1 MNMVAATGAS
11 WFPLANPLS
20 EVSALLS
27 PRVEII
33 QRLNAEGLAAY
44 VVGYSEMSDGAITEL
59 GRPDGL
65 VISDVPG
72 LDEPSDGDLRYVVPV
87 GASSSCNVF
96 TGRWVSCRGTTIV
109 TGTGVILVDLAAA
122 VSISVSVSVTRITR
136 EGDPAQSPPISLPT
150 SSTLRVTVLFADG
163 RVVEYTRDP
172 RTSYTVNPGAAFL
185 EVAQSG
191 GNVIARA
198 VNGSTGF
205 GPATITILSCTG
217 VFQRATAV
225 VTAVLSDNATVEVT
239 SNSQLTTG
247 NATVI
252 ELQGPRLIGLSP
264 GTVNIDAVF
273 SRVSAPTLSMTV
285 TLEAANATAVEITT
299 TFPLDT
305 FKGIVNSTRLLD
317 ARLFFDDGT
326 RFDSVQAVGF
336 IPVSSLLSF
345 TSSDVARVSV
355 DANGLATLHDN
366 HAPLT
371 YVTLTAQVA
380 CGSSVNDTIDII
392 PNLDAAL
399 GDVDLVELTFDT
411 AIVAAQRCEKGS
423 DWSGIFE
430 CTLNDPPNRALF
442 LGSLDSSTA
451 RGPELTV
458 GRMTMRGI
466 SAGISPLSGVIQ
478 VMIRADGNET
488 VPKVVF
494 AGAGFIPILSAPGVL
509 PRALLESGLL
519 ALAPRDL
526 PENSK
531 SSLARRSL
539 VEAVDLRNFE
549 GCSVFGDTSADG
561 LADATDVLQLQYY
574 LNKVVNP
581 TGCALQMMNPTQTGR
596 AVPGDI
602 VYLARFAARK
612 FRWLVTVNVDVPITA
627 TNSELVIYVDIA
639 NTTSQPA
646 LPAQTRI
653 RFEMNSRLNSRMVFS
668 EGQSLVLPGSAGQV
682 VQAAHND
689 SQPGRYRILARPP
702 PGPGFVTE
710 EIGLG
715 VIIETF
721 DQNGA
726 DARDRKFVFQGSS
739 IPPFNESPGGF
750 VPFILTLDLL
760 PEEYTFVPPFRPTTL
775 FYTVYIPYGGG
786 ENVSLAATFD
796 ACVGTA
802 YFTTNLDPD
811 TRVTMLNATRYFF
824 TVTTNQ
830 LIVSITVIGEDFRA
844 RQTYTIVF
852 DIQQVQDAAGLFR
865 VRAEG
870 LDAQKRVLAGEP
882 TYWFMDLNVGEWE
895 RRFPRIPVSQFPLI
909 NFTYYLILPNG
920 TIERLGKVDTGGPN
934 KTVIPLPA
942 VPVINI
948 SGIYQVFVEE
958 DITLIELDGDRAF
971 TVIASYMVPEKSE
984 LVVRPVYFADDV
996 FFTIIG
1002 RDRFGNQVDGNN
1014 RLGHR
1019 PPVFVDEVTSVTI
1032 TAYDILGFR
1041 ITTGGDAAAFAVQ
1054 VSLLPPLSGRLV
1066 VTITDNGDGT
1076 YTASFVPP
1084 LVGEYR
1090 LTVEVNGFLISSQVF
1105 TAIERR
1111 EIPDLF
1117 ILAGPGLQGGRTGR
1131 PLTFYILLEDGFVSP
1146 LVPDLFWNETRIP
1159 VVRDPDSLLLTGIV
1173 GGNLTRVSGT
1183 YTVNATL
1190 EGAHIRNS
1198 PAKVLVVAERPYY
1211 NYSVIIKP
1219 DRLVY
1224 LAGETIIVRMDLR
1237 DIYNNVAQPFPG
1249 EVVVT
1254 FEGSED
1260 SRRREAA
1267 VLRDADGWYASIALG
1282 IVQNY
1287 TVVGTLLGQV
1297 LSGSG
1302 FQVQVVPG
1310 NASAPNALVQG
1321 SGILDS
1327 FVGANVVVFYDF
1339 EFVFAEGRWAL
1350 RYTHEDSGDF
1360 VVTVNITDRAGVT
1373 DVRTY
1378 DISVTAGEP
1387 NAFRLVEPV
1396 PIGTAGVRGT
1406 FQFQLLSNT
1415 SIVFD
1420 PYQLEVTM
1428 VGPGGTE
1435 LFAVPTGVGLQISGP
1450 SELGIYTVSYLTLVS
1465 GNYSVSVF
1473 ANGIP
1478 LVPSAPPATV
1488 TVVAGPPSPLTST
1501 AFGSGL
1507 ANSTAGQELVIYVVA
1522 RDAFGNLVTVDYGT
1536 LFALIQVG
1544 ANDSDLLPT
1553 DISFDP
1559 ATGTYTIRYT
1569 APTVTGALVITVGF
1583 GNDTLNVDNYLPGF
1597 PLVAFVNP
1605 GVPDPNRFLVIGPG
1619 YVGAVPG
1626 QRAHF
1631 WILLF
1636 DSFGNRIT
1644 DGGYDIFATI
1654 YGSDPRVLLGD
1665 IAVVDGRNGRYDVYY
1680 SLTREGN
1687 YTLTAFYEGMVITR
1701 WFPTTI
1707 IVTRDIG
1714 PFEPGRSL
1722 VDFEPEVEAGTVNT
1736 ITIIAVS
1743 AKGIQMNDSSVP
1755 AGGFTVTFTGPPG
1768 SGIDRREAA
1777 VRVGDGTWTLVY
1789 NETLAGRFVIDV
1801 NVTDTGVRI
1810 GQPSD
1815 YIALPAPLLVYP
1827 SRTDASKS
1835 GYARDWP
1842 PSTPAGVAITAVIQA
1857 RDRFGN
1863 AQVYDPRRL
1872 LQDDWLVEAQ
1882 HQVRMP
1888 VVITGLTRVLDRA
1901 AGTSLATL
1909 TLFVAGKYDVVVSL
1923 RDVLLGNG
1931 TPSVV
1936 QVTAGVVDP
1945 GLTTVEGLPGTV
1957 IAGTNVTFTIR
1968 PVDSYGNIITGD
1980 LDCQVTITPISG
1992 SGVPVNATCR
2002 PSIECIDDDPS
2013 NDDDCRLIVDFVI
2026 NIVGQYNITV
2036 TLGGV
2041 TVVDTVIRVIPA
2053 ELDPS
2058 RSTAVIPDTV
2068 FVNEVFNFTIIAR
2081 DHFGNQ
2087 LTSGGANV
2095 AITILGEDFVGK
2107 PIQIIDNGDG
2117 TYTVIAVIRDPGLAT
2132 IDIRLDG
2139 VPIAGSPYPINV
2151 LVSVTDGSNSY
2162 ALGFG
2167 LEETV
2172 AGYVSEF
2179 VIQSV
2184 DASGAFTR
2192 EVNDRFTLVFSPGP
2206 GLDLPPR
2213 VLGVVPNGDGTYNA
2227 SYITYRR
2234 PLGDA
2239 YILQVYLSNPGANQS
2254 VPLRNSPYRISWLPG
2269 DIDVNLTTITPTD
2282 IVAGVGEDARYSIL
2296 PRDIFNN
2303 TGRFDNKRPPLAVD
2317 LLVDGPV
2324 EGPSAVDPAIRA
2336 FAFNRRTGSYT
2347 GTFRA
2352 HAVGTYDIETIFDGI
2367 PSPTHVTVRLL
2378 PGANDLTK
2386 FLAFGQGISE
2396 PAIAGE
2402 PMLFFIL
2409 PRDEFGNPSRDGGS
2423 LSGAIRTGT
2432 TMQLQLE
2439 REGGL
2444 GLAPLDR
2451 PSISFN
2457 VTTRLYEG
2465 RYTVDRTG
2473 TLLTDIVIQ
2482 NSRIE
2487 TSPYE
2492 QPVLAGP
2499 PVAFMSDISGP
2510 GMLATLRNE
2519 VSTYFLTVRDR
2530 LRNLYLRPLPT
2541 NALSVNYTNVA
2552 TPSMRA
2558 PDFIRVLVPVY
2569 NADGTYTLQYRVI
2582 HPSMPTLR
2590 MNVMLYGE
2598 DVGRSPATV
2607 SVRDINVGISPENS
2621 IAYGPGLSTGSV
2633 GVETYFTVILV
2644 DFNHVAYAESQGDIV
2659 RFQFYPANGS
2669 PDNSSWI
2676 YCHDNENGTYTCR
2689 YAPDIVGD
2697 ARIIIDIEGFGTLG
2711 GAGHTFVLKLLS
2723 GPTDPNNSYLYLD
2736 GTFIAGDRVLAT
2748 VVLRDAAGNEVD
2760 CGVAEDDN
2768 VMVVVSGPEVLE
2780 VDVVRQAYTASDGRQ
2795 VCRLLATFLPELMGD
2810 YYIEARIR
2818 NNATGGVFVPVNGTN
2833 QFQIF
2838 PSRYDLTRTVVGG
2851 SIHETLAGLTTP
2863 FYVRLFDR
2871 FGNQILSPLVPG
2883 AANGTTIAVTGYFAA
2898 LDGSGTRFALD
2909 QIIHWDGDRSEWVG
2923 SFNAPYAGQWILA
2936 LFVDGTRLTI
2946 KGYVTTTVTAGLIE
2960 PRPVDRGN
2968 LFEVFVRPKTTATG
2982 GFLRA
2987 TRIVDNDDGT
2997 YIVTYVPLGLR
3008 EHEVFTR
3015 WNHEE
3020 VAKSPYLVSYESG
3033 LTSPEDCVAYGR
3045 GLVSGVAGASQSV
3058 FVQAYDAFESFK
3070 TNGEDKFEYF
3080 IVGTRGEISE
3090 GILSVIN
3097 STGEYTTS
3105 YVYLKTGAVH
3115 VDITLRGQRVNPG
3128 VIPATAQ
3135 VTPAAIWP
3143 PSCVI
3148 SGGGLTR
3155 AVAGEDERLTIRSRD
3170 RYDNNLATGDAV
3182 FSFVIQAAETGE
3194 VVRELEPAYVT
3205 AGVYNVRYQLEAA
3218 GGYVTETRVLE
3229 EIIRDGRSS
3238 LEVSPAEPS
3247 ALQSSLQGFA
3257 LQSFPVDV
3265 PASFHVV
3272 VADVYGNLR
3281 ANASD
3286 VTPTNLAVLLAPSD
3300 GASPEVTLPVTVAFD
3315 GDGGSH
3321 LVSFTPT
3328 APGALRVRLT
3338 LGALGRAQEVLAG
3351 SGRRFQATAV
3361 VTDPDPNQV
3370 VVFGAGAT
3378 AAAGGTPAYLR
3389 VKLRDK
3395 HGNDITQ
3402 TQALPPQAVR
3412 VQFEVVRDP
3421 ENLTATAGV
3430 VAPADVVAEVAAQ
3443 ESAYVARYVPAVS
3456 PRGADYQL
3464 LATVLYNGVAVAG
3477 SPQVVTV
3484 YSTVGAVADA
3494 GNSVVLDARRR
3505 PLDALEIEGSPAGGP
3520 TSFWVQGRDVNGVDL
3535 PVTNYTLSVLIPS
3548 AATGA
3553 GGSGDEDG
3561 ERAIISIT
3569 PSLRGMYSV
3578 TVTLPRVG
3586 RYSVLVFVDGV
3597 RIPDVVTLI
3606 IPPGPAD
3613 PTQVLVENVADA
3625 FAGAR
3630 SAPFLIRSRDSRG
3643 NFVSYSPLAG
3653 ADPYL
3658 VQLRFADSGQQSS
3671 QATIEVT
3678 DNRDGTYT
3686 GRYLTTLAGEYVLQ
3700 ISLNGVAQ
3708 RFPVT
3713 VATGPFFGLTS
3724 NLAGVPEAA
3733 TAGVE
3738 GVFVIEPRDAYENL
3752 YRKPDLVFFVIF
3764 RSVTPAS
3771 GNSSS
3776 GGGADSIMRTH
3787 VPRVAVTSDI
3797 RYVVTF
3803 RFAYVADY
3811 NISATEI
3818 VRDQDVAVPPGT
3830 LITVEAGAPSGALST
3845 VTGLTDGSAGDAR
3858 VFYITPRDGLGNAI
3872 PLSRVRVGLSILG
3885 LTPRADES
3893 VSTVVTQAG
3902 DGTRFAVAFRAVG
3915 VGSYLVRASLS
3926 GVALPERVISRVPR
3940 PPPVLDSCQISD
3952 NLIEL
3957 VATFDE
3963 ATNQAGM
3970 GDAQFDCSLVL
3981 SDATVANLGLDPF
3994 CSWDTPTR
4002 LVIRSGY
4009 SPSFLPRLLTT
4020 VRDEELGR
4028 LRLRDGRVYSAAQN
4042 SIAARGS
4049 RGIDFPEDG
4058 EYPNLVVTAPLV
4070 VGRCDGAV
4078 LEFSSVT
4085 GRVGRPPRLR
4095 VRAFGTGATVP
4106 RLDRFL
4112 QNVDARATSI
4122 PIPVSLLEPGMT
4134 FVISWT
4140 IRNYVQLEVT
4150 DDLSFSQ
4157 SVLPLP
4163 TVVIEEGDGRAVLHR
4178 ADNVTLESRI
4188 LLPSASCLDPSFL
4201 TNFATDG
4208 LFINWVQQDGIP
4220 LDFSAVTLASSRSS
4234 LQLRLPDTSLY
4245 FGRGYE
4251 FSVRT
4256 HPLSN
4261 FGLAS
4266 RSVFPMSVQP
4276 TAIQLELVGGSA
4288 RTAPGDVDLV
4298 LEVRALD
4305 PDNSI
4310 DLIDRYLL
4318 FYYEWR
4324 CDIISKSRGKILPGR
4339 TSCFSDNTGILF
4351 TNTPRITVPAFTL
4364 LAGVYQFSVMV
4375 GKEPVRLAEGRVEV
4389 IKQRVVVPTVAPPGV
4404 WIQRRIEA
4412 TDGELLFVRDS
4423 VLECVTSARN
4433 ASFQWFRLDNSVRYA
4448 LPLPDTQ
4455 DHLSVSNAMLASE
4468 ANFTFECI
4476 VTDRDTGRQGYST
4489 YDIAGNAPPTGGR
4502 LKVSPS
4508 FGTQYVTEFSIT
4520 AYDWEDDRMDQPLA
4534 YAFYAIA
4541 GNDTTLL
4548 AQGASPT
4555 ISTMLPAGVVTL
4567 LVTVTDRRDAQ
4578 SVAVLPDEVVVTPFV
4593 AGGVNFGRRRALLE
4607 DVASGHE
4614 GAALSSLLPLSSA
4627 TAVTSSWMS
4636 SLTSSSSTSS
4646 LASLSSSSSS
4656 SSWSPAAAASAAA
4669 AAAAVVGHRSVSRHT
4684 GQGQLTH
4691 LGGRRSLLQSP
4702 GGDSTGGGH
4711 GAGVLGTVT
4720 SRDAA
4725 AATALLARFQQ
4736 LVRVRRLD
4744 AAATLVRLWGQEYGG
4759 WPASTSSTPGD
4770 DKTYNTSGDM
4780 TPWKRPDCSGGQDQF
4795 RAAKDALVEGLWE
4808 LSGVTWPDTYDS
4820 SQLVCAVASL
4830 GAIAG
4835 EMSAGSWEKAVDLA
4849 WRRRLD
4855 RMVGPTPELFLLGG
4869 QPECYSSIMSTAAEA
4884 VEGNC
4889 GALEERDTP
4898 TLKAAWDMM
4907 GDLSEA
4913 VLTWVKKGEPPTV
4926 IEEPWLRIVA
4936 GKVATNRFSSAA
4948 DFNSTLYNM
4957 TAALHITDGGVPHG
4971 TDVDVFLYA
4980 FRNINPRPPVD
4991 QGRLIGNPTA
5001 VGSRWLGRRLE
5012 ADIPLVT
5019 FRNVSLRE
5027 LISGETVNMRYWPI
5041 GGPDWLRSEN
5051 ISSSFDQSALILTAS
5066 FNYSQVSDGVA
5077 PYIEPP
5083 PPSPPPPAPPPTP
5096 PTPPPPPPPAPL
5108 TPPKDRGLRGGAVA
5122 GTVIGFV
5129 VGLLIAITAIVLY
5142 LRKRRQRQLIHNEQ
5156 LPDIATST
5164 SPIGLAG
5171 PRALMVPLMNLSG
5184 RFSQYAPSEYGIP
5197 ESLTPRSEMDAYV
5210 SGPPGAR
5217 DVLAPAALDQIDF
5230 DLPPEFEVDNV
5241 NYPTY
5246 ALPPPVAGTR
5256 TARVEPV
5263 AQEELFSDD
5272 APTYALPPPIGGA
5285 TRLLRGQGQEDGA
5298 GRSPV

>member
-205 GPATITILSCTG
+205 GPATITVSIASFPNLRASAVVSVVVLSRLTLEAFPFPPFAGMRPTTTLRQILSCTG

-3300 GASPEVTLPVTVAFD
+3300 GASPEVTLPVTVAK
-3315 GDGGSH
+3315 S
-3321 LVSFTPT
+3321 S
-3328 APGALRVRLT
+3328 R
-3338 LGALGRAQEVLAG
+3338 
-3351 SGRRFQATAV
+3351 
-3361 VTDPDPNQV
+3361 
-3370 VVFGAGAT
+3370 
-3378 AAAGGTPAYLR
+3378 AAGG
-3389 VKLRDK
+3389 
-3395 HGNDITQ
+3395 
-3402 TQALPPQAVR
+3402 
-3412 VQFEVVRDP
+3412 
-3421 ENLTATAGV
+3421 
-3430 VAPADVVAEVAAQ
+3430 
-3443 ESAYVARYVPAVS
+3443 
-3456 PRGADYQL
+3456 
-3464 LATVLYNGVAVAG
+3464 G
-3477 SPQVVTV
+3477 SK
-3484 YSTVGAVADA
+3484 
-3494 GNSVVLDARRR
+3494 RRR
-3505 PLDALEIEGSPAGGP
+3505 S
-3520 TSFWVQGRDVNGVDL
+3520 
-3535 PVTNYTLSVLIPS
+3535 
-3548 AATGA
+3548 
-3553 GGSGDEDG
+3553 
-3561 ERAIISIT
+3561 
-3569 PSLRGMYSV
+3569 
-3578 TVTLPRVG
+3578 
-3586 RYSVLVFVDGV
+3586 
-3597 RIPDVVTLI
+3597 
-3606 IPPGPAD
+3606 
-3613 PTQVLVENVADA
+3613 
-3625 FAGAR
+3625 
-3630 SAPFLIRSRDSRG
+3630 
-3643 NFVSYSPLAG
+3643 
-3653 ADPYL
+3653 
-3658 VQLRFADSGQQSS
+3658 
-3671 QATIEVT
+3671 
-3678 DNRDGTYT
+3678 
-3686 GRYLTTLAGEYVLQ
+3686 
-3700 ISLNGVAQ
+3700 
-3708 RFPVT
+3708 
-3713 VATGPFFGLTS
+3713 
-3724 NLAGVPEAA
+3724 
-3733 TAGVE
+3733 
-3738 GVFVIEPRDAYENL
+3738 
-3752 YRKPDLVFFVIF
+3752 
-3764 RSVTPAS
+3764 
-3771 GNSSS
+3771 
-3776 GGGADSIMRTH
+3776 
-3787 VPRVAVTSDI
+3787 
-3797 RYVVTF
+3797 
-3803 RFAYVADY
+3803 
-3811 NISATEI
+3811 
-3818 VRDQDVAVPPGT
+3818 
-3830 LITVEAGAPSGALST
+3830 
-3845 VTGLTDGSAGDAR
+3845 
-3858 VFYITPRDGLGNAI
+3858 
-3872 PLSRVRVGLSILG
+3872 
-3885 LTPRADES
+3885 
-3893 VSTVVTQAG
+3893 
-3902 DGTRFAVAFRAVG
+3902 
-3915 VGSYLVRASLS
+3915 
-3926 GVALPERVISRVPR
+3926 
-3940 PPPVLDSCQISD
+3940 
-3952 NLIEL
+3952 
-3957 VATFDE
+3957 
-3963 ATNQAGM
+3963 
-3970 GDAQFDCSLVL
+3970 
-3981 SDATVANLGLDPF
+3981 
-3994 CSWDTPTR
+3994 
-4002 LVIRSGY
+4002 
-4009 SPSFLPRLLTT
+4009 
-4020 VRDEELGR
+4020 
-4028 LRLRDGRVYSAAQN
+4028 
-4042 SIAARGS
+4042 
-4049 RGIDFPEDG
+4049 
-4058 EYPNLVVTAPLV
+4058 
-4070 VGRCDGAV
+4070 
-4078 LEFSSVT
+4078 
-4085 GRVGRPPRLR
+4085 
-4095 VRAFGTGATVP
+4095 
-4106 RLDRFL
+4106 
-4112 QNVDARATSI
+4112 
-4122 PIPVSLLEPGMT
+4122 
-4134 FVISWT
+4134 
-4140 IRNYVQLEVT
+4140 
-4150 DDLSFSQ
+4150 
-4157 SVLPLP
+4157 
-4163 TVVIEEGDGRAVLHR
+4163 
-4178 ADNVTLESRI
+4178 
-4188 LLPSASCLDPSFL
+4188 
-4201 TNFATDG
+4201 
-4208 LFINWVQQDGIP
+4208 
-4220 LDFSAVTLASSRSS
+4220 
-4234 LQLRLPDTSLY
+4234 
-4245 FGRGYE
+4245 
-4251 FSVRT
+4251 
-4256 HPLSN
+4256 
-4261 FGLAS
+4261 
-4266 RSVFPMSVQP
+4266 
-4276 TAIQLELVGGSA
+4276 
-4288 RTAPGDVDLV
+4288 
-4298 LEVRALD
+4298 
-4305 PDNSI
+4305 
-4310 DLIDRYLL
+4310 
-4318 FYYEWR
+4318 
-4324 CDIISKSRGKILPGR
+4324 
-4339 TSCFSDNTGILF
+4339 
-4351 TNTPRITVPAFTL
+4351 
-4364 LAGVYQFSVMV
+4364 
-4375 GKEPVRLAEGRVEV
+4375 
-4389 IKQRVVVPTVAPPGV
+4389 
-4404 WIQRRIEA
+4404 
-4412 TDGELLFVRDS
+4412 
-4423 VLECVTSARN
+4423 
-4433 ASFQWFRLDNSVRYA
+4433 
-4448 LPLPDTQ
+4448 
-4455 DHLSVSNAMLASE
+4455 
-4468 ANFTFECI
+4468 
-4476 VTDRDTGRQGYST
+4476 
-4489 YDIAGNAPPTGGR
+4489 
-4502 LKVSPS
+4502 
-4508 FGTQYVTEFSIT
+4508 
-4520 AYDWEDDRMDQPLA
+4520 
-4534 YAFYAIA
+4534 
-4541 GNDTTLL
+4541 
-4548 AQGASPT
+4548 
-4555 ISTMLPAGVVTL
+4555 
-4567 LVTVTDRRDAQ
+4567 
-4578 SVAVLPDEVVVTPFV
+4578 
-4593 AGGVNFGRRRALLE
+4593 
-4607 DVASGHE
+4607 
-4614 GAALSSLLPLSSA
+4614 
-4627 TAVTSSWMS
+4627 
-4636 SLTSSSSTSS
+4636 
-4646 LASLSSSSSS
+4646 
-4656 SSWSPAAAASAAA
+4656 
-4669 AAAAVVGHRSVSRHT
+4669 
-4684 GQGQLTH
+4684 
-4691 LGGRRSLLQSP
+4691 
-4702 GGDSTGGGH
+4702 
-4711 GAGVLGTVT
+4711 
-4720 SRDAA
+4720 
-4725 AATALLARFQQ
+4725 
-4736 LVRVRRLD
+4736 
-4744 AAATLVRLWGQEYGG
+4744 
-4759 WPASTSSTPGD
+4759 
-4770 DKTYNTSGDM
+4770 
-4780 TPWKRPDCSGGQDQF
+4780 
-4795 RAAKDALVEGLWE
+4795 
-4808 LSGVTWPDTYDS
+4808 
-4820 SQLVCAVASL
+4820 
-4830 GAIAG
+4830 
-4835 EMSAGSWEKAVDLA
+4835 
-4849 WRRRLD
+4849 
-4855 RMVGPTPELFLLGG
+4855 
-4869 QPECYSSIMSTAAEA
+4869 
-4884 VEGNC
+4884 
-4889 GALEERDTP
+4889 
-4898 TLKAAWDMM
+4898 
-4907 GDLSEA
+4907 
-4913 VLTWVKKGEPPTV
+4913 
-4926 IEEPWLRIVA
+4926 
-4936 GKVATNRFSSAA
+4936 
-4948 DFNSTLYNM
+4948 
-4957 TAALHITDGGVPHG
+4957 
-4971 TDVDVFLYA
+4971 
-4980 FRNINPRPPVD
+4980 
-4991 QGRLIGNPTA
+4991 
-5001 VGSRWLGRRLE
+5001 
-5012 ADIPLVT
+5012 
-5019 FRNVSLRE
+5019 
-5027 LISGETVNMRYWPI
+5027 
-5041 GGPDWLRSEN
+5041 
-5051 ISSSFDQSALILTAS
+5051 
-5066 FNYSQVSDGVA
+5066 
-5077 PYIEPP
+5077 
-5083 PPSPPPPAPPPTP
+5083 
-5096 PTPPPPPPPAPL
+5096 
-5108 TPPKDRGLRGGAVA
+5108 
-5122 GTVIGFV
+5122 
-5129 VGLLIAITAIVLY
+5129 
-5142 LRKRRQRQLIHNEQ
+5142 
-5156 LPDIATST
+5156 
-5164 SPIGLAG
+5164 
-5171 PRALMVPLMNLSG
+5171 
-5184 RFSQYAPSEYGIP
+5184 
-5197 ESLTPRSEMDAYV
+5197 
-5210 SGPPGAR
+5210 
-5217 DVLAPAALDQIDF
+5217 
-5230 DLPPEFEVDNV
+5230 
-5241 NYPTY
+5241 
-5246 ALPPPVAGTR
+5246 
-5256 TARVEPV
+5256 
-5263 AQEELFSDD
+5263 
-5272 APTYALPPPIGGA
+5272 
-5285 TRLLRGQGQEDGA
+5285 
-5298 GRSPV
+5298 